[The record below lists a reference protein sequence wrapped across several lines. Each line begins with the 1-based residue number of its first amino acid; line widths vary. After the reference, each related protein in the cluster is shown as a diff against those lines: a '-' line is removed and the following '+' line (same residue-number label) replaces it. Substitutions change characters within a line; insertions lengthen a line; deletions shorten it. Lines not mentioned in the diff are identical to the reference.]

1 MNTKIKRGVSLYSY
15 SGEFGATM
23 TLEDCFMDMYDMG
36 ATGVEILANGHIPKY
51 PEPTDEWLEEWFRL
65 TKKYSIEP
73 VEYGHWVDSRL
84 FPGRELTTQES
95 YDILARDI
103 KLASKMG
110 FTVLRTKL
118 GVIDFELN
126 PVSNWREF
134 ITMALPL
141 AEEHNVVMCPE
152 IHQPTPL
159 KSKMVNDYIE
169 FIEKTGTKN
178 FGLNIDF
185 GVFQTADRIK
195 IPGQEN
201 APVDPKDI
209 ISVLP
214 YTYACHA
221 KFTHMNE
228 DLIDPTHPYDEIIP
242 ILMENNWEGTLLS
255 EYEGEHK
262 EVLGYASDQLRK
274 HHVMMKTLLGEYK

>member
-36 ATGVEILANGHIPKY
+36 ATRVEILANGHIPKY

-152 IHQPTPL
+152 IH
-159 KSKMVNDYIE
+159 D
-169 FIEKTGTKN
+169 
-178 FGLNIDF
+178 
-185 GVFQTADRIK
+185 
-195 IPGQEN
+195 
-201 APVDPKDI
+201 
-209 ISVLP
+209 
-214 YTYACHA
+214 
-221 KFTHMNE
+221 
-228 DLIDPTHPYDEIIP
+228 
-242 ILMENNWEGTLLS
+242 
-255 EYEGEHK
+255 
-262 EVLGYASDQLRK
+262 
-274 HHVMMKTLLGEYK
+274 